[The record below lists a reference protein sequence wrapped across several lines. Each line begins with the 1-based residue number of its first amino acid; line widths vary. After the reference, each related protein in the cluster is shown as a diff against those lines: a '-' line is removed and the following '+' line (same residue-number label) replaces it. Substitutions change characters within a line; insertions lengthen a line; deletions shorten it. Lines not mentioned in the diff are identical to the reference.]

1 MQFKSPIELVKQFN
15 KSFDIITNKSPEV
28 LQEEDWTLKVNLMK
42 EELSEY
48 IEACENQDIVAITD
62 AIIDMQYI
70 LSGIVIA
77 HGIHNKFDKLFQ
89 EVHDSNM
96 SKLENGKALR
106 RNDGKVLKG
115 KNYFKPELQKILENG

>member
-15 KSFDIITNKSPEV
+15 KSFDIITNKNPEV

-70 LSGIVIA
+70 LSGIVI
-77 HGIHNKFDKLFQ
+77 IRLFFTNFEKL
-89 EVHDSNM
+89 
-96 SKLENGKALR
+96 
-106 RNDGKVLKG
+106 
-115 KNYFKPELQKILENG
+115 